1 MRWVPF
7 LCNWSAKTDSFLSL
21 SCLIGTGA
29 HLNCIRSDLVHKL
42 GLEIKFLVK
51 PLSVTLAFDGSSAKQ
66 PHFLSFYVKFSL
78 LSKNSDW
85 QSRCCKA
92 LMIDNLC
99 TDFILGLPFLY
110 YNKLVVDCDAKLV
123 IHKPSGFNLLDPNS
137 PVPHNKKQM
146 WTPIYKS

>member
-1 MRWVPF
+1 MDEVGPLSVQHF
-7 LCNWSAKTDSFLSL
+7 LWSAKAWTPDNSFLSL

-29 HLNCIRSDLVHKL
+29 HLNCIMSDLVHKL
-42 GLEIKFLVK
+42 GLEIKFLAK

-92 LMIDNLC
+92 LMIDNLYRFYFRI
-99 TDFILGLPFLY
+99 TVFMP
-110 YNKLVVDCDAKLV
+110 
-123 IHKPSGFNLLDPNS
+123 
-137 PVPHNKKQM
+137 
-146 WTPIYKS
+146 